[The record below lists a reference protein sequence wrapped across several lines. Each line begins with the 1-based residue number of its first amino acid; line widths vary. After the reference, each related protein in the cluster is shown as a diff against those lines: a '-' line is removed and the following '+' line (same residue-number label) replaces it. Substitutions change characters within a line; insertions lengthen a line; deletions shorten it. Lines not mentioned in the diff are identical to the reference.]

1 MKTLGKKIS
10 DYRKMRNMTQEE
22 LAERMNV
29 SSQAV
34 SKWENDLSIPDLPTL
49 IGLADLFGVTMDE
62 LVRQEEVLPVVQ
74 VLPEGQ
80 RKPVNQMLLRI
91 VVDSSDG
98 DHVKVN
104 LPVALVKAA
113 MASGV
118 GGSGSFQING
128 QNIMKMES
136 IDWDDIFAMIDKGV
150 MGKIVEVDSADGDH
164 VEVYVE

>member
-62 LVRQEEVLPVVQ
+62 LVRQEEALPVVQ
-74 VLPEGQ
+74 VLPEGK

-91 VVDSSDG
+91 VVDSDG

-113 MASGV
+113 MESGV
-118 GGSGSFQING
+118 GGSFFQIND